1 MKTERR
7 HFAGSVLI
15 ELTITLPFFLL
26 FMYGM
31 LECARMMYL
40 WNTLQDSARVAA
52 RAAAIAD
59 FSDPAAQAAL
69 RNGAL
74 FRATNG
80 ALALSVSVDASHL
93 RIEYLWQDAAGAL
106 LPVPGASM
114 PASPAQNLFNCTRN
128 PNHAA
133 CIRFVRASICR
144 PEVADSCAPVPYPP
158 LLPLPLLPLEW
169 AGLALPASTSLA
181 RAEAL
186 GYRPDQPLP

>member
-7 HFAGSVLI
+7 HLAGSVLI
-15 ELTITLPFFLL
+15 ELTVTLPFFLL

-59 FSDPAAQAAL
+59 FSDPTAQAAL

-74 FRATNG
+74 FRTTDG
-80 ALALSVSVDASHL
+80 PLALSVSIDASHV
-93 RIEYLWQDAAGAL
+93 RIEYLRQDAAGAL
-106 LPVPGASM
+106 LPMPGASM
-114 PASPAQNLFNCTRN
+114 PANPAQNLFNCTRD
-128 PNHAA
+128 PNDAG

-144 PEVADSCAPVPYPP
+144 PEVADSCVPVPYPP
-158 LLPLPLLPLEW
+158 LLPLAPLNW
-169 AGLALPASTSLA
+169 AGLALPTSTSLA

-186 GYRPDQPLP
+186 GYRPNRALP

>member
-7 HFAGSVLI
+7 RPRTGSVVI
-15 ELTITLPFFLL
+15 ELALALPFFLL

-31 LECARMMYL
+31 LECARMVYL

-69 RNGAL
+69 RKRALLRDTAGAL
-74 FRATNG
+74 PLG
-80 ALALSVSVDASHL
+80 EPIDGSYL

-106 LPVPGASM
+106 APIPAAAM
-114 PASPAQNLFNCTRN
+114 PATPAQNLYNCTLD
-128 PNHAA
+128 PNGSG
-133 CIRFVRASICR
+133 CIRFVRASLCQ
-144 PEVADSCAPVPYPP
+144 PSEPGSCAPVPVPP
-158 LLPLPLLPLEW
+158 LLPLLPLGW
-169 AGLALPASTSLA
+169 AGLTLPASTSLA

-186 GYRPDQPLP
+186 GYRAGAPLP